1 MCGGRGGGAS
11 GYMDCSNIIMVHSHC
26 PRLTQRLGLT
36 LVVWVQHPMLVS
48 ILVQCEHFCIMSLYP
63 FVIKFCVESWGRS
76 WISVNTPLR
85 LIYIRAEATSLLTC
99 CIVSNLCIYTTTTA
113 AATKIKEKNRLRFRP
128 NVDEPLV

>member
-1 MCGGRGGGAS
+1 
-11 GYMDCSNIIMVHSHC
+11 MVHSHC

-48 ILVQCEHFCIMSLYP
+48 VLVQCEHFCIMSLYP

-85 LIYIRAEATSLLTC
+85 LIYFRADAKATSLPTC
-99 CIVSNLCIYTTTTA
+99 CIVSNLCIYTT
-113 AATKIKEKNRLRFRP
+113 ATKIKEKIAFAFVFALM
-128 NVDEPLV
+128 